1 MSLRS
6 FTIYDIFQRNADLFE
21 TDTALVCGDKR
32 ISFGE
37 LRARVDRLAGGLAA
51 AGIGK
56 GDRVAILGLNC
67 HRFFYLFGAAAAL
80 GAVVVPINWRL
91 ATDEIR
97 FILADAA
104 PKVTLL
110 DAAHAPRVQA
120 LAAAGALTGRLFGF
134 DERVAGLP
142 AMQSLETDAAPAP
155 AGVSSDD
162 PFLIIYTAAVD
173 GRPRGAVLSH
183 GNLVSAN
190 LQTAVTMGLT
200 RQDAFLNMLP
210 LFHITDLNLA
220 LAVMHVG
227 GKNVVVEKFD
237 APQTLAL
244 TAAEKISVL
253 GSFPPILARLLDE
266 LAHGGY
272 DVSSLRHVKGID
284 NPETI
289 RRFEALTGG
298 TFWILYGQSETT
310 GSVTLGPALERPGAA
325 GRQLPM
331 VRMRLVD
338 DADRPV
344 AAGQKGEIA
353 VQGPLVFQGFWHQ
366 PEVNKVTFRN
376 GWHHTGDLGRLDSDG
391 YLWFEG
397 RKPEKELI
405 KPGGENVYPAEVESV
420 ILEHPAVAEVAVIGV
435 PDPQFG
441 EGIKA
446 VCVLKPGA
454 GLSADEL
461 VAFVAAKIARYKKP
475 RYVEFASALPKN
487 VAGQVDRAQVK
498 ALYGATGVS
507 Q

>member
-6 FTIYDIFQRNADLFE
+6 FSIYDVFQRNADLFA
-21 TDTALVCGDKR
+21 TDTALVCGQRR
-32 ISFGE
+32 ISFAE

-51 AGIGK
+51 EGVGK
-56 GDRVAILGLNC
+56 GDRVAILGLNS

-104 PKVTLL
+104 PKITLL

-120 LAAAGALTGRLFGF
+120 LAAAGAPTGRLFGF
-134 DERVAGLP
+134 DAAVAGLP
-142 AMQSLETDAAPAP
+142 AMDGLQAEPAPAP
-155 AGVSSDD
+155 AALGSDD

-253 GSFPPILARLLDE
+253 GSFPPILSRLLDE
-266 LAHGGY
+266 MASGEY
-272 DVSSLRHVKGID
+272 DLSSLRHVKGID

-289 RRFEALTGG
+289 ERFQALTGG

-310 GSVTLGPALERPGAA
+310 GSVTLGPALERPGSA

-338 DADRPV
+338 GADRPV

-353 VQGPLVFQGFWHQ
+353 VQGPLVFQGFWRQ
-366 PEVNKVTFRN
+366 PVLDHSSFRN

-420 ILEHPAVAEVAVIGV
+420 ILEHPAVAEVVVIGV

-454 GLSADEL
+454 ELGADAL
-461 VAFVAAKIARYKKP
+461 ADFVASKIARYKKP
-475 RYVEFASALPKN
+475 RYVAFTAALPKDA
-487 VAGQVDRAQVK
+487 AGQVDRAQVK
-498 ALYGATGVS
+498 ALYGGAGAS

>member
-6 FTIYDIFQRNADLFE
+6 FTIYDIFQRNADLFA
-21 TDTALVCGDKR
+21 TDTALVCGDRR
-32 ISFGE
+32 IDFGE
-37 LRARVDRLAGGLAA
+37 LRVRADRLAAGLAA
-51 AGIGK
+51 EGVQK
-56 GDRVAILGLNC
+56 GDRVAILGLNS
-67 HRFFYLFGAAAAL
+67 HRFFYLFGAAASL

-120 LAAAGALTGRLFGF
+120 LAADGAPTGRLFGF
-134 DERVAGLP
+134 DEGVAGLP
-142 AMQSLETDAAPAP
+142 AMARLETDGAPAP
-155 AGVSSDD
+155 VALGSDD
-162 PFLIIYTAAVD
+162 PFVIIYTAAVD

-200 RQDAFLNMLP
+200 RRDAFLNMLP

-227 GKNVVVEKFD
+227 GKNVVAEKFD
-237 APQTLAL
+237 ARQTLAL
-244 TAAEKISVL
+244 TTAEKISVL
-253 GSFPPILARLLDE
+253 GSFPPILSRLLDE
-266 LAHGGY
+266 MSAGDY

-289 RRFEALTGG
+289 QRFQALTGG

-331 VRMRLVD
+331 MRIRLVD

-344 AAGQKGEIA
+344 AVGHKGEIT
-353 VQGPLVFQGFWHQ
+353 VQGPLVFQGFWRQ
-366 PEVNKVTFRN
+366 PELDQSSFRN
-376 GWHHTGDLGRLDSDG
+376 GWHHTGDLGRLDGDG

-420 ILEHPAVAEVAVIGV
+420 ILEHPAVAEVSVIGV

-454 GLSADEL
+454 DLSADAL
-461 VAFVAAKIARYKKP
+461 AAFVASKIARYKKP
-475 RYVEFASALPKN
+475 RYVEFTAALPKDA
-487 VAGQVDRAQVK
+487 AGQVDRARVK
-498 ALYGATGVS
+498 ALHGGAGAS